1 MRLLLYLVTHTNG
14 SFSSGIC
21 VYSITVAAS
30 ILGVVLHA
38 VNHEELL
45 RNRKQTPT
53 IVCVCMYINTLVC
66 RVIPSQCVG

>member
-1 MRLLLYLVTHTNG
+1 MEVSVAL
-14 SFSSGIC
+14 SSGIC

-53 IVCVCMYINTLVC
+53 IVCVCTSIH
-66 RVIPSQCVG
+66 